1 MSRLGPTCRDRFMYR
16 TRFLLIPA
24 LLIALAGTALAQ
36 RAQGPQRG
44 RQPQRFNQP
53 NRPPRG
59 NGNYLFTSKAF
70 PAEYSVL
77 LTRTIFARNHVV
89 VQETPRN
96 FSNQPPRRTEYIFRG
111 TLVENG
117 TTYLAGIEN
126 RSSNRTIF
134 YAEGG
139 SVPALNVRVTQI
151 ALDHL
156 VVTDRNGRRL
166 IQIGESL
173 DAGTQIAN
181 PATLPAVANGPR
193 PSEDP
198 Q

>member
-1 MSRLGPTCRDRFMYR
+1 MRTTRL
-16 TRFLLIPA
+16 LHIPA
-24 LLIALAGTALAQ
+24 LLIALAGTTLAQ
-36 RAQGPQRG
+36 RVQSPQRG

-59 NGNYLFTSKAF
+59 GNYTFTSKSL

-77 LTRTIFARNHVV
+77 LTRTIFAREHVI
-89 VQETPRN
+89 PPIADSRDRN
-96 FSNQPPRRTEYIFRG
+96 PGPRRTEYIFRG
-111 TLVENG
+111 TMVENG
-117 TTYLAGIEN
+117 TRFLAGIEN

-151 ALDHL
+151 SLDHII
-156 VVTDRNGRRL
+156 VTDRTGRRL
-166 IQIGESL
+166 IHIGEAI

>member
-1 MSRLGPTCRDRFMYR
+1 MRTTRL
-16 TRFLLIPA
+16 LVIPA
-24 LLIALAGTALAQ
+24 LLIALAGTSLAQ
-36 RAQGPQRG
+36 RAQTPQRG
-44 RQPQRFNQP
+44 RQPQRFSQS

-59 NGNYLFTSKAF
+59 GSYTFTSKAL

-77 LTRTIFARNHVV
+77 LTRTIFAREHAIPPVV
-89 VQETPRN
+89 DFRDRN
-96 FSNQPPRRTEYIFRG
+96 QFQRRTEYIFRG
-111 TLVENG
+111 TMVENG
-117 TTYLAGIEN
+117 TRFLAGIEN
-126 RSSNRTIF
+126 RTSNRTIF

-139 SVPALNVRVTQI
+139 SVPAMNLRVTQI
-151 ALDHL
+151 SLDHII
-156 VVTDRNGRRL
+156 VTDRTGRRL
-166 IQIGESL
+166 IQIGEAI